1 MKGWYTIMFNESIKM
16 AIDGMVSNK
25 LRTLLTLLGII
36 IGVGAVIAMVSL
48 GFGVKEQIKENIS
61 RLGSNLLIVQSG
73 GRTATGARI
82 QAGSGARLTYDDA
95 KAIEKNIDGIKY
107 VAPIVSRGYQLVVG
121 NQNWTTNV
129 QGSTPNIIDIRDYTV
144 EEGRNMSE
152 HDMAGKDRVC
162 VIGKTIVDNLFPE
175 GDPVGKTIRINLAPF
190 KVIGVLGAKGQS
202 SGGQDQDDV
211 VFVPLTTA
219 QNRMMGITYVNNITI
234 QAENE
239 NVIDNVQAEVENLL
253 RTRHRIKNPD
263 DDDFTVR
270 NLAALMD
277 TMMSTANTITMLLG
291 CIAAISLLVGGI
303 GIMNI
308 MLVSVT
314 ERTREIGIRKALGAT
329 YNNILLQFLIES
341 AVIGIIGG
349 FLGVVLG
356 IGASYAISA
365 FAEWKTVI
373 SVPII
378 IIAVVFSVGIGVFF
392 GIYPA
397 RKAALLDPIEAL
409 RYE

>member
-1 MKGWYTIMFNESIKM
+1 M
-16 AIDGMVSNK
+16 
-25 LRTLLTLLGII
+25 
-36 IGVGAVIAMVSL
+36 
-48 GFGVKEQIKENIS
+48 
-61 RLGSNLLIVQSG
+61 
-73 GRTATGARI
+73 
-82 QAGSGARLTYDDA
+82 
-95 KAIEKNIDGIKY
+95 
-107 VAPIVSRGYQLVVG
+107 
-121 NQNWTTNV
+121 
-129 QGSTPNIIDIRDYTV
+129 
-144 EEGRNMSE
+144 
-152 HDMAGKDRVC
+152 
-162 VIGKTIVDNLFPE
+162 
-175 GDPVGKTIRINLAPF
+175 
-190 KVIGVLGAKGQS
+190 
-202 SGGQDQDDV
+202 
-211 VFVPLTTA
+211 
-219 QNRMMGITYVNNITI
+219 
-234 QAENE
+234 
-239 NVIDNVQAEVENLL
+239 AEVENLL
-253 RTRHRIKNPD
+253 RIRHRIKSSD
-263 DDDFTVR
+263 DDDFSVR

-349 FLGVVLG
+349 FLGVLLG
-356 IGASYAISA
+356 IGASYAIST

-378 IIAVVFSVGIGVFF
+378 IISVVFSVGIGVFF